1 MEMGLDCEGET
12 SKFEGEKGEL
22 RAYDQYPPCTRQ
34 HTNQRCA
41 VPGERVCVCAFECL
55 LKKLRAQTHLR
66 HRVLY
71 IYTQI

>member
-1 MEMGLDCEGET
+1 MEMGLDGEGET

-41 VPGERVCVCAFECL
+41 VPGERVCVCVRLSA
-55 LKKLRAQTHLR
+55 
-66 HRVLY
+66 Y
-71 IYTQI
+71 